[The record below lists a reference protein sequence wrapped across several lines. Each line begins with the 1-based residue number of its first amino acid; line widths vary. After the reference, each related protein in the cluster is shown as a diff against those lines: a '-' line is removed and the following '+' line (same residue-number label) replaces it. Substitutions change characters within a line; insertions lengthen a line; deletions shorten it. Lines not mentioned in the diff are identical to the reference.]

1 MIWLI
6 AIYGVRTTAMDSR
19 LKTAGLLGQ
28 ELADY
33 VVSTDGRLVIPE
45 NMDERLKSR
54 LDYFNFQGDLCLF
67 IADQNGRLLFSVP
80 ESTQEMID
88 RRMNEDYSDVEEPQT
103 KAVIT
108 PVQHNGASLGQVTF
122 LLSKQSLA
130 SSPHEITIALVA
142 LFTLIMAGW
151 LTLYLLTRK
160 LSRPIRQVAEGA
172 HLIREGHYDIK
183 LEVATGER
191 EIQEL
196 VDAFGEMAQRL
207 KQLEDWRALSLAG
220 VTHELKTPVTSIKGL
235 LLAVRDGVVTA
246 EEGGEFLDIAL
257 HESGRLERMVTD
269 LLDYNAMS
277 AGSVQISSLELD
289 LNGLIS
295 EIVYQ
300 WELTNK
306 LSGAEVKLVLP
317 EERVRSI
324 GDPLRIQQIL
334 LNLLNNARQAQS
346 ETSSARIEVRV
357 FAMSAPARAIIEV
370 QDHGTGIPPE
380 EAPFIF
386 ERFFR
391 GAQKKLRTRGL
402 GLGLTY
408 SQLLARAQGG
418 ELELVETSAQGS
430 VFRMLLPLVSE

>member
-6 AIYGVRTTAMDSR
+6 AIYGVRATAMDSR

-33 VVSTDGRLVIPE
+33 VASTEGQLVIPQ

-67 IADQNGRLLFSVP
+67 IADQEGRLLFSVP
-80 ESTQEMID
+80 ETTQEIID
-88 RRMNEDYSDVEEPQT
+88 RRMNEDYTDVEEPQT

-108 PVQHNGASLGQVTF
+108 PVQHNGVRLGQVTF

-130 SSPHEITIALVA
+130 SNPHEITIALVA

-151 LTLYLLTRK
+151 LTIYLLSRK

-172 HLIREGHYDIK
+172 HLIREGHYDIN
-183 LEVATGER
+183 LEVATSER

-196 VDAFGEMAQRL
+196 VDAFGDMAQRL

-235 LLAVRDGVVTA
+235 LLAVREGVVT
-246 EEGGEFLDIAL
+246 EEESGEFLDIAL
-257 HESGRLERMVTD
+257 QESGRLERMVAD

-277 AGSVQISSLELD
+277 AGNVQISSVELD

-300 WELTNK
+300 WGLTNR
-306 LSGAEVKLVLP
+306 LPDAEVKLALSEQKVHC
-317 EERVRSI
+317 I
-324 GDPLRIQQIL
+324 GDPLRIQQIV

-346 ETSSARIEVRV
+346 ETSPAKIEVRIV
-357 FAMSAPARAIIEV
+357 VASGKAMIEV
-370 QDHGTGIPPE
+370 QDDGTGISPQEVPY
-380 EAPFIF
+380 IF
-386 ERFFR
+386 DRFFR

-418 ELELVETSAQGS
+418 ELELVQTSAQGS
-430 VFRMLLPLVSE
+430 IFRLRLPLAPE